1 MSKYNTRSIEE
12 LINLSYNQ
20 GGNFANSTNHL
31 LSELNFAPTED
42 RRLNLRHLT
51 EVFMSCPTWLAI
63 FRKNSNL
70 ILSSS
75 FRVNKIEKDGEYK
88 QNKVGREYIKL
99 LDGYG
104 LDSIFKNL
112 MIAEW
117 GLGLGNALIYPTKQN
132 GKLVINCDPFV
143 MNGRPRVQV
152 TLGED
157 KKNLKVA
164 KYSILDNNGR
174 VIPGLEFKGDD
185 ERIYHYK
192 SLNPNGNY
200 AFASNGVVVAYKYAV
215 VEYNMMRAI
224 DGIYNKGMKAATMV
238 SLDKDSLRQAG
249 LDETAIEMKDKMTE
263 QKFHEMNTIENSGAF
278 HYIDGILNFQPIQMN
293 ASQMR
298 TTETSKMNSDNICKA
313 MGFDPSLLD
322 NSLSKYDN
330 YEKSIDQMYQDIR
343 PVAQEFEN
351 IVNKCILPQID
362 PKIDQTQYRFTISR
376 QFTSEEARIKEIIDK
391 QNSNYFANLKSAN
404 ETLSASGIVVVP
416 NAEKLAML
424 EANGFSFIKPQEK
437 EIDLTPS
444 TNEQIADSFTGVSYS
459 ENINKRQE
467 PSVWENIQTRLDKS
481 FKAVLEK

>member
-1 MSKYNTRSIEE
+1 VS
-12 LINLSYNQ
+12 
-20 GGNFANSTNHL
+20 
-31 LSELNFAPTED
+31 
-42 RRLNLRHLT
+42 
-51 EVFMSCPTWLAI
+51 
-63 FRKNSNL
+63 
-70 ILSSS
+70 
-75 FRVNKIEKDGEYK
+75 
-88 QNKVGREYIKL
+88 
-99 LDGYG
+99 
-104 LDSIFKNL
+104 
-112 MIAEW
+112 
-117 GLGLGNALIYPTKQN
+117 
-132 GKLVINCDPFV
+132 
-143 MNGRPRVQV
+143 
-152 TLGED
+152 
-157 KKNLKVA
+157 
-164 KYSILDNNGR
+164 
-174 VIPGLEFKGDD
+174 
-185 ERIYHYK
+185 
-192 SLNPNGNY
+192 NPNGNY

-424 EANGFSFIKPQEK
+424 EANGFSFIKPQEQ